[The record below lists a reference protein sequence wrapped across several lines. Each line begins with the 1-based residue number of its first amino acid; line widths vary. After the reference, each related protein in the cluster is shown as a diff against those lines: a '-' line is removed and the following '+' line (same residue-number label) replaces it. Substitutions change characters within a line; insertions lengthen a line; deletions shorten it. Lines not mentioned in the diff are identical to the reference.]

1 VCALTGEWNVQSK
14 PYGIRDGVDFQLTGE
29 VRTVDTD
36 AIQRHL
42 DNHNIVLLGPT
53 GYSTTG
59 EVFNLLAEEVATRTA
74 IHLKADKLIFLGKQ
88 HGLLNEHG
96 QLQREISP
104 HKLDAQIEKYQDSN
118 PDIAVHLCGAKKA
131 STDGVHRV
139 HLISYAYDGALVE
152 ELFTRDGSGTMITD
166 AHYEEVRMANIQD
179 VGGLINLLRPLEEE
193 GILVYRSRERLENE
207 IGQFAVIERDGMILA
222 CAALYPLP
230 AAEGEIRS
238 AEIACVA
245 VDPSYRKSN
254 RGSQILHYLE
264 GKARSIGIQQ
274 LFVLTT
280 RTAHWF
286 LEHGF
291 ETANVDELPN
301 ARQALYNYQRNSLVF
316 KKPL

>member
-1 VCALTGEWNVQSK
+1 M
-14 PYGIRDGVDFQLTGE
+14 
-29 VRTVDTD
+29 
-36 AIQRHL
+36 
-42 DNHNIVLLGPT
+42 
-53 GYSTTG
+53 
-59 EVFNLLAEEVATRTA
+59 
-74 IHLKADKLIFLGKQ
+74 GKQ

-118 PDIAVHLCGAKKA
+118 PDIAVHLRGAK
-131 STDGVHRV
+131 SLDGWRP
-139 HLISYAYDGALVE
+139 SRPSDFYAYDGALVE

-264 GKARSIGIQQ
+264 GKARSMGIQQ